1 MFFHYLSN
9 MAWILLLAAGLFEI
23 GWPLGFKLADTHPK
37 YFYPFI
43 IMAIISMAVSGYLL
57 YMAQRSIPIGTAYV
71 VWTGI
76 GAVGTVITGILLFN
90 DSASL
95 LRMFFV
101 LLILAGVVGLKI
113 VH

>member
-1 MFFHYLSN
+1 
-9 MAWILLLAAGLFEI
+9 MAWLLLFFAGLFEI
-23 GWPLGFKLADTHPK
+23 GWPLGFKLAGVHPRF
-37 YFYPFI
+37 FYLFI
-43 IMAIISMAVSGYLL
+43 AMAIVSMGVSGYLL

-76 GAVGTVITGILLFN
+76 GAFGTFFIGILCFH

-101 LLILAGVVGLKI
+101 GLILAGVIGLKL
-113 VH
+113 VSE